1 MSDLSFIYMY
11 VCMYVASY
19 YISVSGFDPFGGFSR
34 LPHIGPLLHGALQ
47 SLGLFLVNLHIV
59 HFLIRGHR

>member
-1 MSDLSFIYMY
+1 MS
-11 VCMYVASY
+11 VASY

-47 SLGLFLVNLHIV
+47 SLGLLLVNLHIV